1 MPICAR
7 CGQGMGCACVGVP
20 TPVGSMIKPCAKQ
33 DGALWIHVL
42 DDEGKNVPEVTGQKD
57 GGSPKPTDA
66 NGLATYDPLAP
77 GQYTAS
83 IGDLSTKL
91 AKEYLLPK
99 RREEKVHVSP
109 GQITYAGFELTR
121 KAKLKVRVVK
131 AGDPATVFT
140 DADVDVVDGPDKPPK
155 GKTAGGAGM
164 LAYLDTFGKL
174 TGGDYKIKATLKP
187 EDAKQFATVKD
198 FTAVTEDLA
207 LAPGADE
214 TVTIEVEPKNLV
226 APKIEVEYK
235 VVLLDRKL
243 AQYQDKPGE
252 KPIRPDPTRIEISL
266 VEKDASRPEQ
276 AYGGSHHPAQGGVLT
291 CTPANVEVFLDEAC
305 TPAMALP
312 ANGELTGEQL
322 KTGAPLKLYLRGK
335 TPGKFKVKVVLKPP
349 TDRFIVNDDKVVE
362 VEMGVVEVQMTLHQ
376 YLRSDILPLKVN
388 PNVPPPG
395 GKNYD
400 PTNKPND
407 SAAYHTDLLA
417 HYHKRLKDLDLPA
430 QKPMSD
436 QEKIAA
442 LARLLSVQDTV
453 GSRARAKL
461 VVKPLVAGQWPD
473 GTDDYVI
480 YLNRVNLSGGVSV
493 FEAETDGDVLAFP
506 VSKGMKVSELKAAE
520 RVFWIEGREATKA
533 AADVQLDLTLDR
545 DDGGLAKEAKRNG
558 DAARFTVIDF
568 KFMKLE
574 FTPEA
579 NKPLRWDEATERCY
593 ENLAPANVGRYY
605 TFGVQ
610 LTEPIAGVRVH
621 FMLAPDPKNQREENS
636 GIALPAGG
644 KVYWNRKI
652 PLILSGPDAAC
663 FEIRNSTDLYLKD
676 GMLSLKRKPSYKVL
690 VSATYSDGNT
700 PIKTV
705 EFPSADNVDSSAGIK
720 IKSFTLDDFP
730 LTSEELW
737 KWNEI
742 HEEVKHSDKGAQDN
756 YIFVAALTDA
766 KGYAKHAQ
774 IRVSRYAGD
783 VFTPACYIEQDP
795 HLAKYV
801 EGHPDLGKRVPY
813 LAAKKIRIWRRGWL
827 QKVTVAGMP
836 KPMPDFTGAG
846 GAIDQYKPL
855 RAEFIQHTD
864 LVIPRATANAF
875 NPQAIYKRYMIEV
888 NGGQDDAIVVS
899 EPNKGQFFNTF
910 VAQGDK
916 PNMIPVMVCDA
927 QWDPADTNT
936 KPARSPARR
945 KNAFPVDIDAD
956 VDGDGFGV
964 LDPPLQGANLLIS
977 GTWKAREWDDT
988 LKGGKGG
995 WGATRSGPLAAGDVD
1010 INPARDSLT
1019 KVRVRLPDA
1028 ANATHAT
1035 VAWIEDLIV
1044 AKANIYLGESF
1055 QKRILAVYDPKE
1067 PVDFQNTIAHEVGH
1081 AYAQVMYPGTTSPH
1095 GRAVPVQ
1102 ARTGRLKLPKHPNAV
1117 DMKQGNHCRHLV
1129 NLCVMYD
1136 SGPTLGSMNK
1146 FCPICHPY
1154 LLVVDMSVTK

>member
-1 MPICAR
+1 M
-7 CGQGMGCACVGVP
+7 
-20 TPVGSMIKPCAKQ
+20 
-33 DGALWIHVL
+33 WIHVV

-57 GGSPKPTDA
+57 GGSPKPTDT
-66 NGLATYDPLAP
+66 NGLATYDPLPP

-83 IGDLSTKL
+83 IGDLSSKL
-91 AKEYLLPK
+91 AKEYIVPK
-99 RREEKVHVSP
+99 RREEKVHVAQ

-121 KAKLKVRVVK
+121 RAQLKVRVVK
-131 AGDPATVFT
+131 AGSPATVFA
-140 DADVDVVDGPDKPPK
+140 DADVEVVEGPDKPPK
-155 GKTAGGAGM
+155 GKTAGPAGM

-174 TGGDYKIKATLKP
+174 TGGDYKIKAALKP
-187 EDAKQFATVKD
+187 DDAKKFATVKD
-198 FTAVTEDLA
+198 FTAATEDLA
-207 LAPGADE
+207 LAPGSDE

-226 APKIEVEYK
+226 APKIELEYK
-235 VVLLDRKL
+235 VVLLDRQL
-243 AQYQDKPGE
+243 AQHQDKPGE
-252 KPIRPDPTRIEISL
+252 KPIRPDATRVEISL
-266 VEKDASRPEQ
+266 LENDASLPDQ
-276 AYGGSHHPAQGGVLT
+276 VYGGSHHPAQGGVLT
-291 CTPANVEVFLDEAC
+291 CTPANVDIFLDEAC

-312 ANGELTGEQL
+312 ASGELTGEQL

-335 TPGKFKVKVVLKPP
+335 TPGKFKLKIELKPP
-349 TDRFIVNDDKVVE
+349 VDRFIVNDDKVVE
-362 VEMGVVEVQMTLHQ
+362 VEMGVVELQMTLHQ
-376 YLRSDILPLKVN
+376 YLRADILPLKVD
-388 PNVPPPG
+388 PNLPPPG

-417 HYHKRLKDLDLPA
+417 DYHKRLNELVLPA

-436 QEKIAA
+436 KEKIAA
-442 LARLLSVQDTV
+442 RARLLSVQDGV

-461 VVKPLVAGQWPD
+461 VVKPLVADQWPD
-473 GTDDYVI
+473 GTDDYVV
-480 YLNRVNLSGGVSV
+480 YLNRVNLSGGVGV
-493 FEAETDGDVLAFP
+493 FATETEGDIIPFP
-506 VSKGMKVSELKAAE
+506 VAQGMKVSELKAAE
-520 RVFWIEGREATKA
+520 KIFWIEGREATKA

-545 DDGGLAKEAKRNG
+545 DEGGLAKEAKRNG

-568 KFMKLE
+568 KSMKLE

-593 ENLAPANVGRYY
+593 ENVAPPNVGRVF

-610 LTEPIAGVRVH
+610 LTQPIAGVRVH
-621 FMLAPDPKNQREENS
+621 FMLAPDPKNQRAENS

-652 PLILSGPDAAC
+652 PLILGGKDAAC

-676 GMLSLKRKPSYKVL
+676 GMLSLQRKPRYEVE

-700 PIKTV
+700 PIHTFKIG
-705 EFPSADNVDSSAGIK
+705 SADNVDSSAGIK
-720 IKSFTLDDFP
+720 VKSYTLDDFP
-730 LTSEELW
+730 LTSEALW
-737 KWNEI
+737 KWDEI
-742 HEEVKHSDKGAQDN
+742 DKSVKHADKSAEDN
-756 YIFVAALTDA
+756 YIYVSALTDA
-766 KGYAKHAQ
+766 KGYAKHAS

-801 EGHPDLGKRVPY
+801 EGHADLGKRVPY
-813 LAAKKIRIWRRGWL
+813 LAAKKLRVWRRGWL
-827 QKVTVAGMP
+827 QKVTVQGL
-836 KPMPDFTGAG
+836 PMPDFKEAM
-846 GAIDQYKPL
+846 DQYEPL
-855 RAEFIQHTD
+855 RAEFTQHTD
-864 LVIPRATANAF
+864 LVIPRATADGF
-875 NPQAIYKRYMIEV
+875 NPKAIYKRYMIEV
-888 NGGQDDAIVVS
+888 NGGQKDAIVVS
-899 EPNKGQFFNTF
+899 DTNKAQFFTTF
-910 VAQGDK
+910 AAQGDK

-927 QWDPADTNT
+927 QWDPAGNT
-936 KPARSPARR
+936 KAARCPARR

-964 LDPPLQGANLLIS
+964 LDPPLQGGNLLIS
-977 GTWKAREWDDT
+977 GTWKARNWDDT

-995 WGATRSGPLAAGDVD
+995 WGPTRSGPLAAGDVD

-1028 ANATHAT
+1028 ANADHTT

-1055 QKRILAVYDPKE
+1055 NKRILAVYDPKE
-1067 PVDFQNTIAHEVGH
+1067 KVDFQNTIAHEVGH
-1081 AYAQVMYPGTTSPH
+1081 AYAQVMYPGATSPH

-1102 ARTGRLKLPKHPNAV
+1102 ARTGPLKVPEHPNAR
-1117 DMKQGNHCRHLV
+1117 DRKQGNHCRHLV
-1129 NLCVMYD
+1129 NMCVMYD
-1136 SGPTLGSMNK
+1136 SGPTKGSMNK
-1146 FCPICHPY
+1146 FCPVCHPY